1 MGKIDS
7 SEILRFAITLYIPG
21 FFVSLGFSIV
31 SPIISD
37 YARSF
42 GVPLGVAALIMTV
55 NAVGR
60 LVADIPVGTL
70 CDRIGRRPL
79 ALAGPLLIAVSAVLC
94 GLAQNFYE
102 LLAYRAI
109 GGAAMAMWMIARQS
123 MIADAI
129 DPSVRGRVLSTFMSV
144 NMIGSATGPA
154 VGGFVYDL
162 WQDYRA
168 PFFFYGA
175 STFVSFIACLLLVKE
190 TTAPPQRAAEAATSP
205 HPRHSM
211 REILTYLNFTFLIAS
226 FANFSNRIR
235 FAARGFL
242 VPLFGYDVLFLSKSE
257 VGVVLSF
264 SALINIVLALPGGM
278 IVDRFGRK
286 VGIVASLFTAAAAY
300 ALIPLSQDFVS
311 FLLMVALLGV
321 AGGVGGGATLALA
334 TDLAPAHLRG
344 AFLGLWTTIG
354 DIGSAVGPIFTGSIA
369 DLAGLTA
376 AFYGTTSLLALG
388 AATTQ
393 IFVQETLRKKA
404 G

>member
-1 MGKIDS
+1 VRKVDS

-21 FFVSLGFSIV
+21 FFVSLGFNIV

-42 GVPLGVAALIMTV
+42 GVSLGMAALIVTA

-79 ALAGPLLIAVSAVLC
+79 ALAGPLLVTVSAILC

-102 LLAYRAI
+102 LLVYRAI
-109 GGAAMAMWMIARQS
+109 GGAAMSMWMIARQS
-123 MIADAI
+123 MIADSI
-129 DPSVRGRVLSTFMSV
+129 DPSIRGRILSTFMSV

-154 VGGFVYDL
+154 IGGFIYDL

-175 STFVSFIACLLLVKE
+175 STFVSFIACLVLVKE
-190 TTAPPQRAAEAATSP
+190 TATPKRGDADAPTRPQPNHA
-205 HPRHSM
+205 M
-211 REILTYLNFTFLIAS
+211 REILKYLNFTILIAA
-226 FANFSNRIR
+226 FANFSNHIR

-242 VPLFGYDVLFLSKSE
+242 IPLFGYDMLFLSKSE
-257 VGVVLSF
+257 VGIILSF
-264 SALINIVLALPGGM
+264 SSLINIILAVPGGM

-286 VGIVASLFTAAAAY
+286 VGIVTSLFASAAAY
-300 ALIPLSQDFVS
+300 AVIPLSQDFVS

-321 AGGVGGGATLALA
+321 AGGIGGGATMALA
-334 TDLAPAHLRG
+334 TDLAPSHLRG
-344 AFLGLWTTIG
+344 AFLGLWTTVG
-354 DIGSAVGPIFTGSIA
+354 DIGSAVGPIIAGSIA
-369 DLAGLTA
+369 DLSGLAA
-376 AFYGTTSLLALG
+376 AFYGTAVLLALG
-388 AATTQ
+388 ATTTQ
-393 IFVQETLRKKA
+393 IFVKETLRKEA

>member
-1 MGKIDS
+1 MGKVDS
-7 SEILRFAITLYIPG
+7 AEILRFAITLYIPG

-42 GVPLGVAALIMTV
+42 DVPLGVAALIVTA

-79 ALAGPLLIAVSAVLC
+79 ALAGPLLISVSAVLC

-109 GGAAMAMWMIARQS
+109 GGVAMSMWMIARQS
-123 MIADAI
+123 MIADSI
-129 DPSVRGRVLSTFMSV
+129 DPSVRGRILSTFMSV

-154 VGGFVYDL
+154 VGGFIYDL

-190 TTAPPQRAAEAATSP
+190 TAAPHQRAAEAATSA
-205 HPRHSM
+205 HASHSM
-211 REILTYLNFTFLIAS
+211 RAILTYMNFTILIAA
-226 FANFSNRIR
+226 FANFSNHIR

-242 VPLFGYDVLFLSKSE
+242 IPLFGYDMLFLSKSE
-257 VGVVLSF
+257 VGVILSF
-264 SALINIVLALPGGM
+264 SSLINIILAVPGGM

-286 VGIVASLFTAAAAY
+286 IGIVSSLFASAAAY
-300 ALIPLSQDFVS
+300 ALIPQSQDFIS

-321 AGGVGGGATLALA
+321 AGGIGGGATMALA

-344 AFLGLWTTIG
+344 AFLGLWTTVG
-354 DIGSAVGPIFTGSIA
+354 DIGSAVGPIISGSIA

-376 AFYGTTSLLALG
+376 AFYGTAGLLALG

-393 IFVQETLRKKA
+393 IFVRETLRKKA
-404 G
+404 A